1 MDSRLTPA
9 NGRVAA
15 MHLAG
20 KVEAEQFLEGW
31 SRQVVQPVADLLAA
45 PQGGR
50 ERQLLLGEDVTVFED
65 QSGWSFVQSD
75 NGYVGYVASDALAV
89 AAAPTHVV
97 SSFATH
103 AYAAEDFKSPEV
115 ASLPFG
121 ARLRVLDERRKFF
134 ETDQGFVPKKHL
146 RPRDR
151 PFADHASIAQ
161 LHFGAPYLWGGNSTR
176 GIDCSGLVSASLR
189 ACGVDCPADAD
200 LQLDSLG
207 TEVSGPLA
215 RGDLVFWQ
223 GHVAVMVDAE
233 IMIHANA
240 HHMATVYEPY
250 AQAVLRIA
258 AQGDGAVIAH
268 KRL

>member
-1 MDSRLTPA
+1 M
-9 NGRVAA
+9 
-15 MHLAG
+15 
-20 KVEAEQFLEGW
+20 
-31 SRQVVQPVADLLAA
+31 
-45 PQGGR
+45 
-50 ERQLLLGEDVTVFED
+50 
-65 QSGWSFVQSD
+65 
-75 NGYVGYVASDALAV
+75 
-89 AAAPTHVV
+89 
-97 SSFATH
+97 
-103 AYAAEDFKSPEV
+103 
-115 ASLPFG
+115 
-121 ARLRVLDERRKFF
+121 
-134 ETDQGFVPKKHL
+134 
-146 RPRDR
+146 
-151 PFADHASIAQ
+151 
-161 LHFGAPYLWGGNSTR
+161 
-176 GIDCSGLVSASLR
+176 R